1 MNSASKYRLK
11 MFWILENHEKANL
24 IYLTIHYSGELV
36 FYVGLYEG
44 ELRWPKMIYL
54 NEYQFLTETN

>member
-1 MNSASKYRLK
+1 

-44 ELRWPKMIYL
+44 ELRWPKMIDL